1 MTLELSV
8 VLVECAF
15 VMMATLDQIVVTV
28 TLATTEIPVMSMQNA
43 EVELRNEYLALNQ
56 SRKLMY

>member
-56 SRKLMY
+56 SRKLTY